1 MWHYSFQ
8 TLENTIASIACYY
21 FFTAKREIM
30 KPHPSPFIN
39 RRQKTIE
46 FYIEN
51 ECAQRISLAGSFN
64 HWARDLN
71 MMQCDKEGCWRIS
84 IPLLPS
90 GEYRYKFI
98 IDDRMDVEDVDNPL
112 REPDGYIGWLS
123 VLKVEN

>member
-1 MWHYSFQ
+1 
-8 TLENTIASIACYY
+8 
-21 FFTAKREIM
+21 M

-51 ECAQRISLAGSFN
+51 DCAHHISLAGTFN

-71 MMQCDKEGCWRIS
+71 MMHCDKEGCWKIS

-98 IDDRMDVEDVDNPL
+98 IDDRMDVEVLISSEDRDNFVKNMLTVRAEERLALAVKRPAAL
-112 REPDGYIGWLS
+112 VTGEFN
-123 VLKVEN
+123 EA